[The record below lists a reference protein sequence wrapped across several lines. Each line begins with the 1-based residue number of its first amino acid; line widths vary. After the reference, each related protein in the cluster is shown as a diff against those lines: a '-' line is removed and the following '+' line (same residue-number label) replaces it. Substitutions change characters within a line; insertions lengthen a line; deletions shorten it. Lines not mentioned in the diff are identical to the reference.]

1 MPKIS
6 FICWDI
12 LEIYFIYTQCYWYIP
27 DIYLRYAIPEIC
39 QIYTWDIPEI
49 DLRYTWDIHE
59 IYLTY
64 TRQIPVIYLIYSWYI
79 SETSWAG
86 SATLEIQVSE
96 SRVEYIQQEKSIWSD
111 GWVDDS
117 FRKYCH
123 FMAPSWKLELARFS
137 A

>member
-1 MPKIS
+1 MGTI
-6 FICWDI
+6 DYVI
-12 LEIYFIYTQCYWYIP
+12 LEPKEGPFVTKNLPPPKKQNKK
-27 DIYLRYAIPEIC
+27 
-39 QIYTWDIPEI
+39 
-49 DLRYTWDIHE
+49 
-59 IYLTY
+59 
-64 TRQIPVIYLIYSWYI
+64 
-79 SETSWAG
+79 TSWAG

-123 FMAPSWKLELARFS
+123 FMAPSCKLELARFS